1 VVKFTTKL
9 NPEIALRSLAG
20 FLSGSPHLG
29 EEGGR
34 RSAAGW
40 WLAAGARLAA
50 GAPFWQRGSGNS
62 SGVDCGAVLPHF
74 WLGNSGVD
82 FFRWCNF

>member
-34 RSAAGW
+34 RCAGGW
-40 WLAAGARLAA
+40 WLAG